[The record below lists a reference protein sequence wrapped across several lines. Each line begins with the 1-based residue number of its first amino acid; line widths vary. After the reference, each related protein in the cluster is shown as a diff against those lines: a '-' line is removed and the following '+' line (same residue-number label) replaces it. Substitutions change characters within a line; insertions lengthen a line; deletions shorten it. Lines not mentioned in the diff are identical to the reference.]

1 MRTYDRPVLLR
12 RALLDV
18 LDQTFADW
26 HLSLINNG
34 GQPAEVDA
42 LVAEFADRFDGRIT
56 VTHADRLPMESA
68 TNAAIAA
75 SPKTRY
81 INVHDDDDTWHPDFL
96 MRTIGVLDAAGNQI
110 AAAVTRSDYVSERI
124 EDDGSITELERR
136 AHNPNLIYVSLSDM
150 FGANPVAPIAVV
162 LRREIYDALGGFDE
176 RFTTVG
182 DWDML
187 IRVLRDYEIIAI
199 PESLTDYRH
208 RVATDGSYTNTVSN
222 QSQMDANV
230 AMVRDKFLR
239 DALTEGRIDLA
250 HLVAA
255 ISPVDRDTFALAAQ
269 LHQWVYDLQLLVGD
283 IDQRLREVHEFAIAQ
298 DVPLRR
304 LNRIF
309 NLLAR
314 VRHPL
319 RRV

>member
-1 MRTYDRPVLLR
+1 
-12 RALLDV
+12 
-18 LDQTFADW
+18 
-26 HLSLINNG
+26 
-34 GQPAEVDA
+34 
-42 LVAEFADRFDGRIT
+42 
-56 VTHADRLPMESA
+56 
-68 TNAAIAA
+68 
-75 SPKTRY
+75 
-81 INVHDDDDTWHPDFL
+81 
-96 MRTIGVLDAAGNQI
+96 
-110 AAAVTRSDYVSERI
+110 ERI

-136 AHNPNLIYVSLSDM
+136 AHNPNLTYVSLSDM
-150 FGANPVAPIAVV
+150 FAANPVAPIAVV